1 MRLYSWDYTINY
13 NEKATSKTW
22 TGPWTRTM
30 KNLDL
35 EKSEPRKTWVL
46 KNLDLEKPGPK
57 NTWTLKSLDPK
68 KARKQ
73 LNVEKWLED
82 HIY

>member
-1 MRLYSWDYTINY
+1 
-13 NEKATSKTW
+13 
-22 TGPWTRTM
+22 M

-35 EKSEPRKTWVL
+35 EKSEPRKTWAL

-73 LNVEKWLED
+73 LNVEK
-82 HIY
+82 